1 MLLFSIFHVFFS
13 HQHVQ
18 MITGPHEKKWC
29 RNFFFLNKINFFKNY
44 ARPKDINL
52 EFFYLYFQLPIL
64 YARISRMVNS
74 KLKIKS
80 QKRPTL
86 LYSVPFERLI
96 QARPTRLVCIGA
108 WCLGVVSRP
117 AKIANQCLYLLGV
130 QKTTFGIN
138 KATRWLFRN
147 SSLVI
152 TTGGSWEP
160 SSGSYDA
167 ERHSLLDS

>member
-29 RNFFFLNKINFFKNY
+29 RNFFFINKISFFKNY

-86 LYSVPFERLI
+86 VNIVCNVAPDTEKVAYLGAAAYFFASAVHSRTPLI
-96 QARPTRLVCIGA
+96 T
-108 WCLGVVSRP
+108 
-117 AKIANQCLYLLGV
+117 
-130 QKTTFGIN
+130 
-138 KATRWLFRN
+138 
-147 SSLVI
+147 
-152 TTGGSWEP
+152 
-160 SSGSYDA
+160 
-167 ERHSLLDS
+167 